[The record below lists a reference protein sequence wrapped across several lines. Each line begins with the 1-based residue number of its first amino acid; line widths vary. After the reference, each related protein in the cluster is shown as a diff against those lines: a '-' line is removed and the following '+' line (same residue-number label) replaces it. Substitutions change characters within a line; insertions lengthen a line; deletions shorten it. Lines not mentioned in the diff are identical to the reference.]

1 MEKKSLQQHILK
13 HVECVDFPET
23 IIEQTIIKLKNEK
36 QNKKANELIS
46 YMENLHNAEFIK
58 KARAEK
64 FLPICYLSRE
74 LIDYYTME
82 AIPCIVLHRF
92 FYILRC
98 EMEVNLSWYLS
109 NPAKVFIVQPTTE
122 MKAAEN
128 MLWDFLEK
136 EPIKSSFKLHYRHL
150 LNALFLFHDYLS
162 KPELASTFLNKLE
175 KAELKLY

>member
-1 MEKKSLQQHILK
+1 MQQHILK

-74 LIDYYTME
+74 LIDYYALE
-82 AIPCIVLHRF
+82 SISCVILHRF

-109 NPAKVFIVQPTTE
+109 NPDKVFIVQPTTE
-122 MKAAEN
+122 MKTAEN

-136 EPIKSSFKLHYRHL
+136 EPIKSSFRLHYRHL
-150 LNALFLFHDYLS
+150 LNALFLFPDYLS
-162 KPELASTFLNKLE
+162 KPELAFTFLDKLE
-175 KAELKLY
+175 KSELKLY